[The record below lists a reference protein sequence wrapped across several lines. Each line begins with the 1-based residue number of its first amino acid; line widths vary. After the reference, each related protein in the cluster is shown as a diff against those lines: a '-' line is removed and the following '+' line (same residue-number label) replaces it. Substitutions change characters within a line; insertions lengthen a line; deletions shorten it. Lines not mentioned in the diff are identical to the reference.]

1 MAIDY
6 IDSSGKLVRCGRV
19 WPDVMVR
26 TENDLPILTGKYL
39 PGTLVFTAGH
49 LQEWQLA
56 ADGTW
61 VPKVALD
68 PETAAAQ
75 AAASAQRAASDAATA
90 ANDASQAASDAATA
104 AAQATAANTNTEGLR
119 GWSLTKEADET
130 VTIDYTAPTT

>member
-1 MAIDY
+1 MSIDY
-6 IDSSGKLVRCGRV
+6 IDSSGKLVRCGRI

-26 TENDLPILTGKYL
+26 TEDDLGLLSGKYL

-56 ADGTW
+56 ADGSW
-61 VPKVALD
+61 VPKIALD

-75 AAASAQRAASDAATA
+75 AAASAQRAA
-90 ANDASQAASDAATA
+90 NGASQAQSA
-104 AAQATAANTNTEGLR
+104 AAEALVQATAASQNTEGLR

-130 VTIDYTAPTT
+130 VTIDYTAPGT

>member
-26 TENDLPILTGKYL
+26 TENDLDLLAGIYL

-56 ADGTW
+56 ADGSW

-75 AAASAQRAASDAATA
+75 AAASALRAASDAATA
-90 ANDASQAASDAATA
+90 ANDASAAESFAATA
-104 AAQATAANTNTEGLR
+104 AAQATAANMNTEGLR

-130 VTIDYTAPTT
+130 VTIDYTAPTS

>member
-26 TENDLPILTGKYL
+26 TENDLDLLAGIYL

-56 ADGTW
+56 ADGSW

-75 AAASAQRAASDAATA
+75 AAASALRAASDAATA
-90 ANDASQAASDAATA
+90 ANDASAAESFAATA

-130 VTIDYTAPTT
+130 VTIDYTAPTS

>member
-1 MAIDY
+1 MSIDY
-6 IDSSGKLVRCGRV
+6 IDSSGKLVRCGRI

-26 TENDLPILTGKYL
+26 TEDDLDLLAGKYL

-56 ADGTW
+56 ADGSW
-61 VPKVALD
+61 VPKIALD

-90 ANDASQAASDAATA
+90 ANGASQAQSAAA
-104 AAQATAANTNTEGLR
+104 EALAQATAASQNTEGLR

-130 VTIDYTAPTT
+130 VTIDYTAPGA